1 MKIIN
6 SIFKNI
12 YHDTIIKNTVFLI
25 ITNVFNMAAGF
36 FFWMLATR
44 LYTPNDVGIIS
55 AIISSMS
62 LIAIISS
69 VGLPMALTLYLPV
82 NAKSANNIINS
93 SLIVCI
99 IISIIVALIFSLG
112 IGIFAPKLKIMLG
125 SLGLVVMFAMATM
138 MSTISLLINGI
149 FNAGKKS
156 SFQMVKENSFGIT
169 KILLLIILSGFGAMG
184 IFISWSLGLV
194 VAMAIG
200 FFLMFKLW
208 RYSPTAKFDPIIKK
222 MARFSV
228 GNYVAGIF
236 YNLPKFI
243 FPIIIV
249 NTISAD
255 SAGYFFIA
263 MTIAG
268 LFYGVPEAIAGP
280 FLADSH
286 DKEKFWVNVNKAIR
300 FDMCLL
306 IPGLLILAI
315 VGRFVLGVFNP
326 NYAANSF
333 NTLMILAVASIPISL
348 ITTFNMIRNAQKKVT
363 VSIKVDAF
371 VTIMTIILSIPL
383 MKMLNIE
390 GIAISYLVANII
402 AAIIIILKTEN
413 SVEFTIRLI
422 KGERTISSN

>member
-1 MKIIN
+1 
-6 SIFKNI
+6 
-12 YHDTIIKNTVFLI
+12 
-25 ITNVFNMAAGF
+25 MAAGF

-44 LYTPNDVGIIS
+44 LYTPSDVGIIS

-69 VGLPMALTLYLPV
+69 AGLPMALTLYLPV
-82 NAKSANNIINS
+82 NTKNANNIINS

-99 IISIIVALIFSLG
+99 IISIIVALTFSLG
-112 IGIFAPKLKIMLG
+112 IGIFAPELKTVLG
-125 SLGLVVMFAMATM
+125 NLGLMVMFAMATM
-138 MSTISLLINGI
+138 MSTVSLLINGI

-156 SFQMVKENSFGIT
+156 SFQMVKENSFGVT

-184 IFISWSLGLV
+184 IFISWSLGLI

-208 RYSPTAKFDPIIKK
+208 RYSPTATFDPIIKT

-228 GNYVAGIF
+228 GNYIAGIF

-249 NTISAD
+249 GTISAD

-280 FLADSH
+280 FLANSH
-286 DKEKFWVNVNKAIR
+286 DKEKFWVNVNKALR
-300 FDMCLL
+300 FDMCIL

-315 VGRFVLGVFNP
+315 AGRFVLGVFNP
-326 NYAANSF
+326 NYAVHSF
-333 NTLMILAVASIPISL
+333 NTLLILAAASIPISL

-390 GIAISYLVANII
+390 GIAISYLVANIV

-422 KGERTISSN
+422 KGERTTISSN